1 MLSAK
6 SKIIVCGLCLCMFPF
21 STAALSQKSFDAMYA
36 AAARGDVASLRSA
49 MHRGLKIDSTDRAG
63 NTGICVAVRNK
74 DYVAYNSFIQAGAR
88 PNPPCL
94 DRIAPS
100 KYKKFVAAA
109 NKANPVTRNQYTP
122 PAGRTAEEIQKAK
135 DFSDPKKNPYSVDS
149 RSQKQIEAYRKKEA
163 ARRKWLENY
172 RQWERYRMTLGDKV
186 PKTYQTFERHKMAD
200 DEKYKDWQR
209 LYREAN
215 RET

>member
-109 NKANPVTRNQYTP
+109 NKANPVMRNQYTP
-122 PAGRTAEEIQKAK
+122 PAGRTAADTAMSSGGYIGDRQMRIIERELSTSMENGNAYNLLYLPVSIL
-135 DFSDPKKNPYSVDS
+135 FS
-149 RSQKQIEAYRKKEA
+149 
-163 ARRKWLENY
+163 
-172 RQWERYRMTLGDKV
+172 
-186 PKTYQTFERHKMAD
+186 
-200 DEKYKDWQR
+200 
-209 LYREAN
+209 LYP
-215 RET
+215 